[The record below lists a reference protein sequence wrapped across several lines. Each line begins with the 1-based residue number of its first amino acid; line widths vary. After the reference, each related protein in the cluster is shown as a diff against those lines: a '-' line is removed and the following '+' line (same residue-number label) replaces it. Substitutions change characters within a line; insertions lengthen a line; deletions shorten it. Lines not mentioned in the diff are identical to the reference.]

1 MEEDEKMPS
10 TSFEAEDYLGEYSLK
25 ASPIKMSKTH
35 FKSSPS
41 KPVPEVPKEKTQ
53 EENLGNLEKKENLD
67 KKLTDMEERIT
78 DKLSDKLSVLLVQI
92 LNKQQPKQEV
102 TIKEGKNNQ
111 RRKEG

>member
-25 ASPIKMSKTH
+25 ASPIKTSKTH

-53 EENLGNLEKKENLD
+53 EEKLGNLEKKKNLD
-67 KKLTDMEERIT
+67 KKLTVMEERIT